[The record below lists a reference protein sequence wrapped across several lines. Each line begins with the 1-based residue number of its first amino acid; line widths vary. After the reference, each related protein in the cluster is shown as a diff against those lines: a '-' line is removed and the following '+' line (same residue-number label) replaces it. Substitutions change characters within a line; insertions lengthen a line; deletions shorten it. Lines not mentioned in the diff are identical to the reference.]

1 MIERHTNRPNRPC
14 DVRLVNKIILVADDN
29 PVMRDALCK
38 LFEPEDGLEL
48 CEQAVNGQ
56 DAIDKAKKFRPDL
69 IILDFS
75 MPVMNGID
83 AARAIKKIMPRVP
96 IILSTIHGN
105 EMLSAAAKEGWNRR
119 IRVKGRN
126 GESRCPHT
134 SHAQTGLTATAGGAP
149 PRFHFLL
156 RGKLRN
162 R

>member
-1 MIERHTNRPNRPC
+1 MNN
-14 DVRLVNKIILVADDN
+14 IILVADDN

-75 MPVMNGID
+75 MPVMNGVD

-96 IILSTIHGN
+96 IILFTIHGN
-105 EMLSAAAKEGWNRR
+105 EMLSAAVKEAGIDAFVSKAEMVNPA
-119 IRVKGRN
+119 V
-126 GESRCPHT
+126 HT
-134 SHAQTGLTATAGGAP
+134 RA
-149 PRFHFLL
+149 LL
-156 RGKLRN
+156 KRA
-162 R
+162 

>member
-1 MIERHTNRPNRPC
+1 MIERHINRPNRPC

-48 CEQAVNGQ
+48 CEQAVSGQ

-83 AARAIKKIMPRVP
+83 ADRAIKKIMPRVP
-96 IILSTIHGN
+96 IILFTIHGN
-105 EMLSAAAKEGWNRR
+105 EMLSAAAKEAGIAGLVWGQRDSPFLPLTRMRR
-119 IRVKGRN
+119 SNVPDGHGGR
-126 GESRCPHT
+126 
-134 SHAQTGLTATAGGAP
+134 GL
-149 PRFHFLL
+149 L
-156 RGKLRN
+156 GKLAS
-162 R
+162 